1 MLKKLF
7 KLFFISFLLVVT
19 ACAPKPVVAPPSA
32 YEEITL
38 SLDEILEKASGD
50 TVALKAI
57 TEIEIRK
64 NNEHYDSIS
73 ASVLVK
79 MPDWVHVRMYK
90 FGMLVKDFVV
100 MGDMLYV
107 LSGKGGPD
115 LKKFGANAI
124 VDAIDGAEVFDSTD
138 PVTGGGVVC
147 FAVVRDEGDSYAGNP
162 ARWPRDVAEGPVA
175 DDSDDMEAAQA
186 P

>member
-1 MLKKLF
+1 MPREQVAEELKKGHI
-7 KLFFISFLLVVT
+7 FIF
-19 ACAPKPVVAPPSA
+19 PSI
-32 YEEITL
+32 YEETSL
-38 SLDEILEKASGD
+38 SLYEIIEKASGD
-50 TVALKAI
+50 TESLKAI

-100 MGDMLYV
+100 MGDSLYV

-115 LKKFGANAI
+115 LKNRSASGWLGSIRRSGA
-124 VDAIDGAEVFDSTD
+124 G
-138 PVTGGGVVC
+138 
-147 FAVVRDEGDSYAGNP
+147 
-162 ARWPRDVAEGPVA
+162 
-175 DDSDDMEAAQA
+175 
-186 P
+186 